1 MHRSTGSQ
9 TADFL
14 DANIALWLAKPAV
27 PVCDRDHRRISV
39 AVAIT
44 LRGLDQLLDLALG

>member
-14 DANIALWLAKPAV
+14 DANIALWLAKPPCRYATGIIV
-27 PVCDRDHRRISV
+27 ESRWP
-39 AVAIT
+39 
-44 LRGLDQLLDLALG
+44 